1 MSIYTKT
8 GDAGTTALF
17 TGQRVKKSH
26 PRVETYGTLDE
37 LNAALSL
44 CARVM
49 QGEENRQLIDAV
61 QHQLFYFSAELASE
75 GIEVPPVG
83 RKSISE
89 QDIHALEQAVDRCM
103 AQLPPVKGFILPG
116 DTEAGS
122 RLHFA
127 RTLARR
133 CERRLIELAEQ
144 VPVRSVLLQYL
155 NRLSDCLYALARDE
169 DQRQQLQQTAQTVL
183 ARYLAATQETP
194 PATKTRPTATGLG
207 FSDVHQLVK
216 LAVEAAMTLGIAVVV
231 ALTDRHG
238 NLIMTYRMP
247 DTLLVSSELAPKK
260 AWTAVAL
267 KAATHQLSSAVQ
279 PGADLFQ
286 LEASTG
292 GKVVSFGG
300 GYPLWRDGQLVGGL
314 GISGGSVEQ
323 DMHIAE
329 AAISAL
335 HLRNE

>member
-207 FSDVHQLVK
+207 FSYVHQLVK

>member
-169 DQRQQLQQTAQTVL
+169 DQRQQLQHTAQTVL
-183 ARYLAATQETP
+183 ARYLAATQETQ

-216 LAVEAAMTLGIAVVV
+216 LAVEAAMTLDIAVVV